1 MRVKYNYYL
10 KINDFNKS
18 INIIFKYLRRYYPN
32 IFDKKICEFQ
42 RVVGKKS
49 VSKAKPLYDYLE
61 MKKLK

>member
-18 INIIFKYLRRYYPN
+18 VNIIFKYLRRYYVN
-32 IFDKKICEFQ
+32 IFDKKIGDFQ

-49 VSKAKPLYDYLE
+49 VSKVPPLYDYQR
-61 MKKLK
+61 